1 MTESWG
7 ESFYRA
13 AAYIAAMVALLAM
26 VNFIAN
32 FSESEPIVPLP
43 AVALA
48 VIVWLT
54 GVGCRAVLGAREAE
68 RVRHNMKQV

>member
-1 MTESWG
+1 MMELWG

-13 AAYIAAMVALLAM
+13 AVFIAAIVAMLAI
-26 VNFIAN
+26 VNSVAN

-43 AVALA
+43 ALALA

-54 GVGCRAVLGAREAE
+54 GLGCRAVLDAR
-68 RVRHNMKQV
+68 